1 MKIKLFACFVLSL
14 PFSFIYILV
23 YLQSVTK
30 IMGKNC
36 YLANFVF
43 LPLPTLNNVEKQY
56 AKVVSKCVIGWQHC
70 IGGDRE
76 F

>member
-1 MKIKLFACFVLSL
+1 
-14 PFSFIYILV
+14 
-23 YLQSVTK
+23 
-30 IMGKNC
+30 MGKNC